1 MSISLL
7 FVLNSRFPTDK
18 AYGVTTEYTLRA
30 ISKIKKFDVKVVTPI
45 KDQNFKT
52 NLKVTEVTMP
62 FKRIFELFSL
72 KVYTDNKVLFIIKN
86 ILYALKLSYL
96 WRSTKPMIWSR
107 DILMSLIF
115 RLFGFKVICEIH
127 RTPSSLY
134 YFLLSFLKKFQK
146 VKFIFIS
153 KHLQKK
159 LNIDKRKCVIAGMSV
174 NDYELNFNKFS
185 SKKTKFRVGY
195 IGTPQSSENILD
207 IKLFID
213 TAAAVEALNLNI
225 VFDIIGFNI
234 DRFNWNTKLPQN
246 IKFVSRVARSK
257 IISKLDLFN
266 VGLVIYPNT
275 PYFQDSFPIKIV
287 EYAARKIPIVASD
300 TLSHRRIL
308 GKNKALFFNEGSS
321 ADLANCILALYK
333 NDILRKELALNAYDW
348 AKKQTYQ
355 KRALRISRGISNI

>member
-1 MSISLL
+1 MSIQLL
-7 FVLNSRFPTDK
+7 FVLNTRFPTDK
-18 AYGVTTEYTLRA
+18 AYGVTTEYTLLA
-30 ISKIKKFDVKVVTPI
+30 LGELKKFDLRVVTPN

-52 NLKVTEVTMP
+52 NLKVIEVTMP
-62 FKRIFELFSL
+62 FKRIFGLFSL
-72 KVYTDNKVLFIIKN
+72 KVYTDNRVLFIIKN
-86 ILYALKLSYL
+86 ILYALKISFL
-96 WRSTKPMIWSR
+96 WRSTKPIIWSR
-107 DILMSLIF
+107 DILISLIF

-127 RTPSSLY
+127 RTPSPLY

-153 KHLQKK
+153 KHLREK
-159 LNIDKRKCVIAGMSV
+159 LNIDKKKCVIAGMSV
-174 NDYELNFNKFS
+174 NSSELNFNKFS
-185 SKKTKFRVGY
+185 SKKNKFKVGY

-207 IKLFID
+207 VKLLID
-213 TAAAVEALNLNI
+213 AAASIEALNLNI
-225 VFDIIGFNI
+225 VFNIIGFNV

-246 IKFVSRVARSK
+246 ITFISRVARSK
-257 IISKLDLFN
+257 IISKLDLFS

-321 ADLANCILALYK
+321 ADLVNCILVLYK
-333 NDILRKELALNAYDW
+333 NDILRKELALNAYHW

-355 KRALRISRGISNI
+355 KRALRISKSISNI